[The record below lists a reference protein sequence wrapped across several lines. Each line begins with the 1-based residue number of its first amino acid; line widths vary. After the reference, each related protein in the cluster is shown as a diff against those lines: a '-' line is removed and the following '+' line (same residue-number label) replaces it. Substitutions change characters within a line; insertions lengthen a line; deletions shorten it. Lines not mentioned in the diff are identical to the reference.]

1 MKKKVYELAKEMGVR
16 SKDLIARAGALGIE
30 VKSHMSSLTDE
41 EIGKIRDGGTPETGK
56 AKTGKGGS
64 SQTNSGAAGKETA
77 AALRGKETG
86 AGKEPEK
93 RVSKTG
99 RKVPVG
105 TPIIMR
111 VFWRANQSRLSVN
124 LLWTK
129 VCLRREIKRARKK
142 ADPRLR

>member
-64 SQTNSGAAGKETA
+64 SQTNSGAAGKKTA

-105 TPIIMR
+105 TKL
-111 VFWRANQSRLSVN
+111 STRLSY
-124 LLWTK
+124 
-129 VCLRREIKRARKK
+129 
-142 ADPRLR
+142 

>member
-86 AGKEPEK
+86 AGNK
-93 RVSKTG
+93 
-99 RKVPVG
+99 
-105 TPIIMR
+105 
-111 VFWRANQSRLSVN
+111 
-124 LLWTK
+124 
-129 VCLRREIKRARKK
+129 ARKSNPFLFTPK
-142 ADPRLR
+142 NQCRLYIHRFAYRIQACKHCYYYRNYNRNRY